1 MLTKLHSIETEED
14 QPFLLKEYLL
24 KRYSFYADGEESY
37 PANVIERAVDL
48 HALMIIGSSGY
59 QKCIKYLWNGWY
71 CQEEGNPSNFVEYNA
86 RDDTKFSTH
95 FHPDRM
101 RAPVYQNLCQI
112 LFSLV
117 YLALYS
123 AVINTVNPT
132 GDLDV
137 AEGILYVMT
146 LAFICDELS
155 KLWKIGRHYFNFWN
169 AFNTTLYT
177 ILAISFFLRMAALA
191 HSSIED
197 EQRQGLNRL
206 SYNFVALAG
215 PMFWMRMMLYLDSI
229 RFFGAMF
236 VVLRVMMKESL
247 IFFALL
253 FVILVG
259 FFQAFVGMAQVDSDI
274 PITGNIIQGMANTIM
289 QSPEFETFQNFAF
302 PFGIILYYLFNFIV
316 MIGLSISNNASMPF
330 FFFFLTLANFGI
342 VLLNILI
349 ALYNSAYEDIS
360 GNAIDEYMAIFAQK
374 TMQFVRAPD
383 ENVFI
388 PRKYINAILENPKP
402 NKAPQPST
410 FSKSFC

>member
-1 MLTKLHSIETEED
+1 MLTKLHSIETEEN

-330 FFFFLTLANFGI
+330 FFFFF
-342 VLLNILI
+342 
-349 ALYNSAYEDIS
+349 
-360 GNAIDEYMAIFAQK
+360 
-374 TMQFVRAPD
+374 
-383 ENVFI
+383 
-388 PRKYINAILENPKP
+388 
-402 NKAPQPST
+402 
-410 FSKSFC
+410 